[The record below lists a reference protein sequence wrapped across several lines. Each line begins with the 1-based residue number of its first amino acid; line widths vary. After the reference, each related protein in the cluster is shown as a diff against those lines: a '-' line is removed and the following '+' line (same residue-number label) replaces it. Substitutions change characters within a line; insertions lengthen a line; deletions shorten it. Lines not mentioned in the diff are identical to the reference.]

1 MAKTKYFQWEAVN
14 KRGDKRSGTM
24 EADNAEIVKSKLI
37 NENLLKPRVKPIS
50 KKQKEGG
57 SGGKVKSA
65 DVTVFSR
72 QLYTMLKSG
81 VPLVN
86 ALSLVR
92 KTIKNPK
99 MKYIVSEIEADVSG
113 GVPFS
118 QALRKHPEQFDSL
131 YTNLVA
137 VGEESGK
144 LDSILDS
151 MATYL
156 EKSENIRKK
165 IKKALSYP
173 IAVIVVSFIVT
184 LILMIKVVPSFE
196 KMFQSFGGEL
206 PVPTQF
212 VVNASEFTQNYYMY
226 MIAAVFGLVFGF
238 KYLMKNNK
246 EFKKQFEYKIT
257 TLPIFGNIIVKSSV
271 ARFARTLSTT
281 FGAGVPMVQGLTSAA
296 PACGNA
302 KYIENVFR
310 VRDDVETGVGMAF
323 SIEEKGVFPDV
334 IVQMIKIG
342 EETGQL
348 DGMLDKAAQYFEEE
362 VDAAVDS
369 MTSMIEP
376 LVMAILGVLIG
387 GIIVAMYLPIFEMGK
402 NI

>member
-1 MAKTKYFQWEAVN
+1 MAKVKYFQWEAVN
-14 KRGDKRSGTM
+14 KKGDKRSGSM
-24 EADNAEIVKSKLI
+24 EAENADVVRSKLL
-37 NENLLKPRVKPIS
+37 NESLLKPKVKPIS
-50 KKQKEGG
+50 KKEKEGG
-57 SGGKVKSA
+57 SRGKVTSA

-81 VPLVN
+81 VPLVQ
-86 ALSLVR
+86 ALGLVR
-92 KTIKNPK
+92 NTIKNPK
-99 MKYIVSEIEADVSG
+99 MKYIVSEIEKDVSG
-113 GVPFS
+113 GIPFS
-118 QALRKHPEQFDSL
+118 QALKKHPEQFDSL
-131 YTNLVA
+131 FVNLVA
-137 VGEESGK
+137 VGEASGK

-173 IAVIVVSFIVT
+173 IAVIFVSFIVT

-196 KMFQSFGGEL
+196 NMFKSFGGEL
-206 PVPTQF
+206 PLPTQII
-212 VVNASEFTQNYYMY
+212 VNASEFTQSYYMY
-226 MIAAVFGLVFGF
+226 MIAAVAGFIFGL
-238 KYLMKNNK
+238 KYLLKNNK
-246 EFKKQFEYKIT
+246 EFKRSVEFKVTQA
-257 TLPIFGNIIVKSSV
+257 PIFGNIVVKSAV

-281 FGAGVPMVQGLTSAA
+281 FAAGVPMVQGLTSAA

-302 KYIENVFR
+302 KYIEAVYR
-310 VRDDVETGVGMAF
+310 VRDDVETGVGMSF
-323 SIEEKGVFPDV
+323 SMEEKGVFPDV
-334 IVQMIKIG
+334 VVQMVKIG

-348 DGMLDKAAQYFEEE
+348 DSMLDKAAQYFEEE
-362 VDAAVDS
+362 VDASVDA

>member
-1 MAKTKYFQWEAVN
+1 MAKTKYYQWEAVN
-14 KRGDKRSGTM
+14 KKGDKRSGSM
-24 EADNAEIVKSKLI
+24 EAENAEIVKSR
-37 NENLLKPRVKPIS
+37 LLSESLQKPKVKVVS

-57 SGGKVKSA
+57 SGGKVTSA
-65 DVTVFSR
+65 DVTIFSR
-72 QLYTMLKSG
+72 QLYTMLKAG
-81 VPLVN
+81 VPLIN
-86 ALSLVR
+86 SLDLVK

-99 MKYIVSEIEADVSG
+99 MKYIVSEIESDVAG
-113 GVPFS
+113 GIQFS
-118 QALRKHPEQFDSL
+118 QALKKHPEQFDSL
-131 YTNLVA
+131 FVNLVA

-165 IKKALSYP
+165 IKKSLSYP
-173 IAVIVVSFIVT
+173 IAVILISFIVT

-196 KMFQSFGGEL
+196 KMFVSFGGEL
-206 PVPTQF
+206 PAPTQM
-212 VVNASEFTQNYYMY
+212 VVNISEFTQAYYMY
-226 MIAAVFGLVFGF
+226 MIGAVVGLVWGF
-238 KYLMKNNK
+238 KHLMKTNK
-246 EFKKQFEYKIT
+246 KFKRSFEYKT
-257 TLPIFGNIIVKSSV
+257 TNAPVFGNIITKSSV

-281 FGAGVPMVQGLTSAA
+281 FSAGVPMVQGLTSAA

-302 KYIENVFR
+302 KYIEAAYR
-310 VRDDVETGVGMAF
+310 VRDDVETGIGMSF
-323 SIEEKGVFPDV
+323 SMEEKGVFPDV
-334 IVQMIKIG
+334 IVQMVKIG

-376 LVMAILGVLIG
+376 IIMAILGVLIG
-387 GIIVAMYLPIFEMGK
+387 GIIIAMYLPIFEMGK